1 MSKSLVAYFSA
12 TGTTK
17 AAAMRV
23 AALTDSDVFEISP
36 VVLYETPDLDWTDA
50 KSRTTLEMKDP
61 ACRPEINPIP
71 ESMNEYERIYLGFP
85 IWWYTAPR
93 IAESF
98 LDKLDLGGKVI
109 IPFATSGGS
118 PLGTTVDDLRNS
130 CGGTVLSGLMIKKS
144 TGDDEIRSWAAQA

>member
-36 VVLYETPDLDWTDA
+36 VVPYETPDLDWTDA
-50 KSRTTLEMKDP
+50 NSRTTLEMKDP
-61 ACRPEINPIP
+61 ACRPEINPVPDIV
-71 ESMNEYERIYLGFP
+71 NEYDRIYLGFP

-118 PLGTTVDDLRNS
+118 PLGTTVDDLRKS

-144 TGDDEIRSWAAQA
+144 TGDDEIRSWA